1 MRLLGLE
8 TATTAAVVAL
18 IDGDSPREL
27 VATTDRR
34 HTETLLPAVST
45 VLAEAGL
52 AVGDLDG
59 VVIDVGPG
67 LFTGLRVGV
76 SSARSLAAAA
86 GIPLFSVTSLEVLA
100 ADPRTPEDG
109 TVLSIVDARRGEVF
123 VQCFTGPRSSRRAM
137 APPLVCRPDELS
149 DLVAPLAGEVVAV
162 GDGARRYGEAA
173 LSPLGVDVLSTIE
186 FPSALVA
193 CRLVI
198 DDRRSPGALEE
209 VVPLYLRDPDAIANF
224 TVAPGRQT

>member
-18 IDGDSPREL
+18 IDGDSTREL

-52 AVGDLDG
+52 A

-137 APPLVCRPDELS
+137 APPLVYSLGLRSWAMRNLAWPPRLAE
-149 DLVAPLAGEVVAV
+149 AP
-162 GDGARRYGEAA
+162 
-173 LSPLGVDVLSTIE
+173 
-186 FPSALVA
+186 
-193 CRLVI
+193 
-198 DDRRSPGALEE
+198 
-209 VVPLYLRDPDAIANF
+209 
-224 TVAPGRQT
+224 